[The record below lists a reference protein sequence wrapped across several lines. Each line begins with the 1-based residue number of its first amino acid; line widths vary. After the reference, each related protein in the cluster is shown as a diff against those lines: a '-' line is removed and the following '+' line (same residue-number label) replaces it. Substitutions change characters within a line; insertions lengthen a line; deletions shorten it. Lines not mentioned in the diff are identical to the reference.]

1 MMRNGN
7 LIPYIKVRKIVK
19 IEFDKNGYVICE
31 GITLSLTREQVMDL
45 QMYGYDPQ
53 NTIEEFYRNSKA
65 YIRDQKID
73 LILKK

>member
-1 MMRNGN
+1 
-7 LIPYIKVRKIVK
+7 VK
-19 IEFDKNGYVICE
+19 IEFDKNNYVICE
-31 GITLSLTREQVMDL
+31 GITLPLTREQVMDL

>member
-1 MMRNGN
+1 M
-7 LIPYIKVRKIVK
+7 K
-19 IEFDKNGYVICE
+19 IEFDKNNNVVCE
-31 GITLSLTREQVMDL
+31 GITLPLTREQIMNL

-53 NTIEEFYRNSKA
+53 NTIEKYYRNSKS

>member
-1 MMRNGN
+1 M
-7 LIPYIKVRKIVK
+7 K
-19 IEFDKNGYVICE
+19 IEFDKNNYVVCE

-73 LILKK
+73 LLLKK

>member
-1 MMRNGN
+1 
-7 LIPYIKVRKIVK
+7 VK
-19 IEFDKNGYVICE
+19 IEFDKNHNVVCE
-31 GITLSLTREQVMDL
+31 GITLPLTREQIMDL

-53 NTIEEFYRNSKA
+53 NTIEEFYRNSKS